1 MSHLKSGILLESVR
15 DQSDHMLKN
24 NILVSLRSLWK
35 SKGFTAINILGLT
48 VGLATCLMILL
59 FVMDELGYD
68 RFNKKADRIYR
79 IDADIQFGG
88 NRMILA
94 VTPDPMGPTL
104 KKDYPQVEQYVRFR
118 NFPGKF
124 LVKKG
129 NQNFQ
134 ENRVQ
139 FADSTLF
146 AVFNLPLIHGNPET
160 ALVDP
165 GSVVLNETMANKYFN
180 SLDVVGKSIVINDT
194 NNFKVT
200 GVMKDMPSQSHFVSD
215 FFISMSTNAESRENM
230 WVFNNFNTYLL
241 LKPGADPKQVTV
253 RFSDM
258 LDKYLFPQ
266 IQQMLGSSKDAFKKG
281 GNFANYSLMPLRDI
295 HLRSNKTGEMGI
307 NSDIEYI
314 YIFSGIA
321 ILILLIA
328 GVNFMNLSTARSANR
343 AKEVGVRKVLGSLR
357 SNLIA
362 QFLAESILVSLI
374 ALILAVALVSVGLP
388 YFNHLSGKNI
398 NMDFFSRPGLQ
409 ISLLGLAI
417 FIGILA
423 GIYPAFYLSSFAPIK
438 VLKGVLSTGFK
449 TGRLRSTL
457 VVFQFSISI
466 FLMISTVTI
475 YNQLKFIRSKDLG
488 FNREQVIVLQN
499 TDVLGSQTKAFRA
512 ECMRIR
518 GVENITMTGFLPTNG
533 IRNEAPMFLDPTL
546 DQKRAISMQIW
557 NVDEHYI
564 PTLGISVSRGRNFSE
579 DYKTDYDGVIIN
591 ESTARLMGYKN
602 PLDKNLY
609 IPKDFHAA
617 QSAENTLKFHVVG
630 VIKDFNF
637 NSLREP
643 VSPLVFLLGPAPNNI
658 AIRVHTA
665 DLPGLMAKLNK
676 VWLSM
681 APAQPFES
689 SFMDDDFNHIY
700 DAEQR
705 IGSIF
710 INFAVLAIFIAC
722 LGLFGLVTFAAEQ
735 RSREIGIRKVLG
747 ASVNNI
753 VGLLSRDFMRLVI
766 IAALIA
772 FPVAGWA
779 MHRWLQDFAY
789 RVNIG
794 WWVFLVA
801 GLLALIIALVTVS
814 VQAIR
819 AALVNPVESLKAE

>member
-1 MSHLKSGILLESVR
+1 
-15 DQSDHMLKN
+15 MLKN
-24 NILVSLRSLWK
+24 NILVSLRNLWK

-68 RFNKKADRIYR
+68 RYNTKADRTYR

-94 VTPDPMGPTL
+94 VTPDPMGPTM
-104 KKDYPQVEQYVRFR
+104 KKDYPEVEQFVRFR

-124 LVKKG
+124 LVRKG
-129 NQNFQ
+129 DRNFQ
-134 ENRVQ
+134 ETRVM

-146 AVFNLPLIHGNPET
+146 DVFSLPLIHGNTKT
-160 ALVDP
+160 ALADP
-165 GSVVLNETMANKYFN
+165 GSVVLSESMAEKYFN
-180 SLDVVGKSIVINDT
+180 SIDVVGKSIVINDT
-194 NNFKVT
+194 NNYKVT
-200 GVMKDMPSQSHFVSD
+200 GVMKDMPAQSHFVED
-215 FFISMSTNAESRENM
+215 FFISMSTNAESREGM
-230 WVFNNFNTYLL
+230 WVMNNFNTYLV
-241 LKPGADPKQVTV
+241 LKPGADPKQLTN
-253 RFSDM
+253 RFGDM

-281 GNFANYSLMPLRDI
+281 GNFANYSLMPLTDI
-295 HLRSNKTGEMGI
+295 HLRSNKTGEMGT

-357 SNLIA
+357 INLIA
-362 QFLAESILVSLI
+362 QFLTESILVSLI
-374 ALILAVALVSVGLP
+374 ALVLAVALVSVCLP
-388 YFNHLSGKNI
+388 YFNHLSGKAI
-398 NMDFFSRPGLQ
+398 SMDFFSRPGLQ
-409 ISLLGLAI
+409 LSLLGLAV
-417 FIGILA
+417 FIGLLA

-438 VLKGVLSTGFK
+438 VLKGILSTGFK

-457 VVFQFSISI
+457 VIFQFSISI
-466 FLMISTVTI
+466 FLMISTVII

-488 FNREQVIVLQN
+488 FNRDQVIILQN
-499 TDVLGSQTKAFRA
+499 TDVLGSQAKAFRS

-518 GVENITMTGFLPTNG
+518 GVENVTMTGFLPTNG
-533 IRNEAPMFLDPTL
+533 SRNEAPMFLDPTL
-546 DQKRAISMQIW
+546 DQTRAISMQIW
-557 NVDEHYI
+557 DIDEHYI
-564 PTLGISVSRGRNFSE
+564 PTLGISVTKGRNFSE
-579 DYKTDYDGVIIN
+579 DYKTDYSAVIIN
-591 ESTARLMGYKN
+591 ESTAKLMGYKD
-602 PLDKNLY
+602 PLNKNLY
-609 IPKDFHAA
+609 IPKDFHAP
-617 QSAENTLKFHVVG
+617 QSADNTLQFHVVG

-643 VSPLVFLLGPAPNNI
+643 VSPLVFMLGSSPNKT
-658 AIRVHTA
+658 AIRVHTS
-665 DLPGLMAKLNK
+665 DLPGLIARLNK

-681 APAQPFES
+681 VPAQPFES

-705 IGSIF
+705 TGSIF
-710 INFAVLAIFIAC
+710 INFAVLAILIAC
-722 LGLFGLVTFAAEQ
+722 LGLFGLVTYAAEQ

-753 VGLLSRDFMRLVI
+753 VGLLSKDFLRLVVV
-766 IAALIA
+766 AALIA
-772 FPVAGWA
+772 FPLAGWA

-801 GLLALIIALVTVS
+801 GLLALLIALVTVS

-819 AALVNPVESLKAE
+819 AALANPVESLKAE